1 MSNDDEARGGRS
13 PSEGE
18 IWRAL
23 QRIERAQEEARRE
36 YADGRRET
44 VQQLEQAKRE
54 LLEQLDRA
62 KREINI
68 RIDGHEKKHEA
79 DARETRVRHEQM
91 SKEIGTHFTEDA
103 EQFARLESQV
113 QTRTWLGGL
122 GLAVSA
128 ALGALGIKPPTP

>member
-1 MSNDDEARGGRS
+1 MSTDDEPRGGQP

-23 QRIERAQEEARRE
+23 QRIERAQEQARRE
-36 YADGRRET
+36 HADGRRET

-62 KREINI
+62 KRAINT
-68 RIDGHEKKHEA
+68 RIDGHEKKHES
-79 DARETRVRHEQM
+79 DSRESRVRHEQM
-91 SKEIGTHFTEDA
+91 SKEIGAHFTEDA

-122 GLAVSA
+122 GLAASA
-128 ALGALGIKPPTP
+128 ALAALGIKPPTP